1 MKEDQSNYEEEIEN
15 LKEDLHEQESQYAT
29 LMQTFEHEMAMK
41 QQTIDNL
48 DKQLKETKENLNTL
62 RSSHNANM
70 EQQMEGFMT
79 ERKGFIDKIE
89 NLNNEVY
96 KKEKEIISLT
106 QKKESVESMLAK
118 KETQLEK
125 AGQEFNEEKNILNT
139 KMEEVKLKYFKAF
152 IILLI
157 HLK

>member
-15 LKEDLHEQESQYAT
+15 LKEDLHEQENQYAT

-62 RSSHNANM
+62 RNSHNTNM

-89 NLNNEVY
+89 TLNNEVY

-106 QKKESVESMLAK
+106 QKKESVESMLVK
-118 KETQLEK
+118 KEAQLEK

-139 KMEEVKLKYFKAF
+139 KMDEVKLK
-152 IILLI
+152 
-157 HLK
+157 